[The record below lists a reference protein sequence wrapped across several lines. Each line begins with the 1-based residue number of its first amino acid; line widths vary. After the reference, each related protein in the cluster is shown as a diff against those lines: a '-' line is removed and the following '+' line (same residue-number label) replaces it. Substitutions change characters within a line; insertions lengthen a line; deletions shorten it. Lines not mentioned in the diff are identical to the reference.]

1 MPLVLA
7 RIDDRF
13 IHGQVIVG
21 WSRKLQP
28 DRIILC
34 DDRIAADPWQ
44 SRVYAS
50 SVPPQMQV
58 SVLDVESTARF
69 LAEAAAVDRDED
81 IILLVG
87 SPTDMAD
94 LRARDLPIAEVN
106 VGGMHYVKGK
116 RELLE
121 FVYVDKRDLR
131 ALLALHDGGARLVAQ
146 TVPGAKAVELDV
158 DQLAEM
164 ESAF

>member
-13 IHGQVIVG
+13 IHGQVTVG

-28 DRIILC
+28 DRIVLC

-50 SVPPQMQV
+50 AVPPQMQV
-58 SVLDVESTARF
+58 SVLDVDSTARF
-69 LAEAAAVDRDED
+69 LSGAAGAGPEED

-87 SPTDMAD
+87 SPAGMSE
-94 LRARDLPIAEVN
+94 LRTRGLPIAEVN
-106 VGGMHYVKGK
+106 VGGMHYMKGK

-131 ALLALHDGGARLVAQ
+131 ALLELHAGGTRLVAQ
-146 TVPGAKAVELDV
+146 TVPGAKALELDI

-164 ESAF
+164 ENAF

>member
-13 IHGQVIVG
+13 IHGQVTVG

-34 DDRIAADPWQ
+34 NDKIAADPWQ

-50 SVPPQMQV
+50 SVPPQMRV
-58 SVLDVESTARF
+58 SVLDRESTARF
-69 LAEAAAVDRDED
+69 LAGDGMLDRGED

-87 SPTDMAD
+87 SPIDMQD
-94 LRARDLPIAEVN
+94 LHRRGLPIGEVN
-106 VGGMHYVKGK
+106 VGGMHYMKGK

-121 FVYVDKRDLR
+121 FVYVDKRDLKALR
-131 ALLALHDGGARLVAQ
+131 ALQDDGVRLVAQ
-146 TVPGAKAVELDV
+146 TVPGVKAIELDG
-158 DQLAEM
+158 DQLAELENM
-164 ESAF
+164 L